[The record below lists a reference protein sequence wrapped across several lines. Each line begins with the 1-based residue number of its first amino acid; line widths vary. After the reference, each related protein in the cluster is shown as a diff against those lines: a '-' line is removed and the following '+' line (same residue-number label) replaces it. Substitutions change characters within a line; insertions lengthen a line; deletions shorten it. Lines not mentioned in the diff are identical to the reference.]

1 MARDPDIQE
10 LRPLAD
16 GACGDTLSDEDVE
29 TLADLL
35 RGDKQAQAFYLKYFR
50 LHAELQFHFRGQQA
64 HRAVLGAIQAQA
76 PSSPP
81 SSSSRF
87 LPATFYG
94 ATAYLSSGWP
104 AAYLIATVILGVGLF
119 VGGLIRIS
127 SPAHSPQSI
136 VTVPKAPP
144 LFPIPDHL
152 PQTTVVGRITG
163 MVDCVWKSG
172 QRSAIS
178 DQQLYSTS
186 HYPPAT
192 NHSVALG
199 DTLALRSGLLEITYN
214 SGAKVILQGPV
225 TYEVESACGGYLS
238 IGKLTA
244 KLEKKSEVRDQR
256 SEDRSQR
263 SEPASQ
269 ESFAVRTPTA
279 IVTDLG
285 TEFGVEV
292 DGQGLTTSHVFRG
305 LVRIQRLG
313 NDGKPQGSS
322 QVLRQGESVQVDGS
336 KVQIAVVP
344 AVRPAV
350 FVREMPKRKIRTFDL
365 VDVVAGGDGF
375 SGRRNAGIDPATG
388 RATST
393 PPQIREA
400 KYQGNNTY
408 HRVESLPLVD
418 GVFIPNGQ
426 FGNVQVDSAG
436 HTFGDFPVTQNLT
449 ACYLWA
455 GGAVPMDNP
464 YPSLT
469 MLDGVDYSQPERG
482 LLFLHANKGITFD
495 LEAIRK
501 ANPDWKPS
509 RFCAVAGNSE
519 KYSEAGAPV
528 AADVWVLV
536 DGQVRYRRRDING
549 CHGAFSIAIPIAA
562 GERFLTLVA
571 TDGDGNIG
579 NDWIIFG
586 DPRLELTGVNTP
598 VNRTK

>member
-1 MARDPDIQE
+1 MSNPTMHTDPLLCLAEAICDETATEEDFARLDAIMLADPDALRRYLDYCQLHFSLRLE
-10 LRPLAD
+10 LRAESATQRTPQAIGIEHGAVASDPRDASGTALSAIPLGVWANATH
-16 GACGDTLSDEDVE
+16 GPVS
-29 TLADLL
+29 
-35 RGDKQAQAFYLKYFR
+35 YF
-50 LHAELQFHFRGQQA
+50 
-64 HRAVLGAIQAQA
+64 
-76 PSSPP
+76 
-81 SSSSRF
+81 
-87 LPATFYG
+87 
-94 ATAYLSSGWP
+94 SSGWP
-104 AAYLIATVILGVGLF
+104 VAYLVATVIFAIGLAAGAL
-119 VGGLIRIS
+119 VHVSHPIRIA
-127 SPAHSPQSI
+127 SPSRKTTLEPARPE
-136 VTVPKAPP
+136 PK
-144 LFPIPDHL
+144 
-152 PQTTVVGRITG
+152 TNVVGRITG
-163 MVDCVWKSG
+163 LADCQWKGKPSG
-172 QRSAIS
+172 NSKSYVTI
-178 DQQLYSTS
+178 
-186 HYPPAT
+186 
-192 NHSVALG
+192 G
-199 DTLALRSGLLEITYN
+199 DTFTLGAGLVEISYY
-214 SGAKVILQGPV
+214 SGAIVILQGPA
-225 TYEVESACGGYLS
+225 TYEVDSAAGGYLS

-244 KLEKKSEVRDQR
+244 KLEKRSEVRGQR
-256 SEDRSQR
+256 SEHVDQK
-263 SEPASQ
+263 SEIIDHQ
-269 ESFAVRTPTA
+269 FAVRTPTA
-279 IVTDLG
+279 VVTDLG

-305 LVRIQRLG
+305 LVRVQRLG
-313 NDGKPQGSS
+313 EGGKPESSS
-322 QVLRQGESVQVDGS
+322 QVLRENESVQVDGN
-336 KVQIAVVP
+336 KPQGQLVVAP
-344 AVRPAV
+344 AARSAV

-408 HRVESLPLVD
+408 HRVEALPLVD

-469 MLDGVDYSQPERG
+469 LLDGVDYAQPGRG

-501 ANPDWKPS
+501 ANPDWKPN
-509 RFCAVAGNSE
+509 RFCAVVGDSE
-519 KYSEAGAPV
+519 KYSEEGLPV

-562 GERFLTLVA
+562 DERFLTLVA

-586 DPRLELTGVNTP
+586 DPRLELTGSNIP
-598 VNRTK
+598 VNNTK